1 MNAIFKFL
9 VYGILMIS
17 VLSLVWVYSSTQTGL
32 GDWVSNFI
40 DLAIFIVIGFI
51 GYMLIKKLRG

>member
-17 VLSLVWVYSSTQTGL
+17 VLSLVWVYSSTQTGVD
-32 GDWVSNFI
+32 DWVSNFI
-40 DLAIFIVIGFI
+40 DLAIFIVIGFM